1 MIPSLS
7 YVPTSFFLMNIVQV
21 TLLWDKLGVNKTWSI
36 LLESLD

>member
-7 YVPTSFFLMNIVQV
+7 LCSDIISLMNIVQV
-21 TLLWDKLGVNKTWSI
+21 TLLWDELEVNKMWLI